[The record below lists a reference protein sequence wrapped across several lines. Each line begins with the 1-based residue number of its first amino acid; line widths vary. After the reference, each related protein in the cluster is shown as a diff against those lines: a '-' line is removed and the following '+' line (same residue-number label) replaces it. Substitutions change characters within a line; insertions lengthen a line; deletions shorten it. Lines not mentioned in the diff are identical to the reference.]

1 MILVDTT
8 VWVDFFRG
16 VDSPEVAELQ
26 KQIESSNDVCICGV
40 ILTEVLQG
48 IRDEKSYAT
57 AKAIF
62 ESFLYLPMTRLTF
75 QRAAGLYR
83 SLRARGI
90 TIRNAADCMIASVAL
105 EHHVPLLHNDR
116 DFDAIAAAG
125 DLNIVRTHGRR
136 RKKADG

>member
-26 KQIESSNDVCICGV
+26 KQIELSNDVCICGV

-62 ESFLYLPMTRLTF
+62 ESCTRP
-75 QRAAGLYR
+75 
-83 SLRARGI
+83 
-90 TIRNAADCMIASVAL
+90 RNA
-105 EHHVPLLHNDR
+105 
-116 DFDAIAAAG
+116 
-125 DLNIVRTHGRR
+125 
-136 RKKADG
+136 